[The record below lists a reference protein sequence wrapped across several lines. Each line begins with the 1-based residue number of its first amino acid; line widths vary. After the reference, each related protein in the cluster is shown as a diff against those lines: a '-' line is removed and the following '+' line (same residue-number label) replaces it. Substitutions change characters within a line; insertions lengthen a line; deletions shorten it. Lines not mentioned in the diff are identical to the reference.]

1 MRVKTIDSTVGLLAT
16 FKSCLWYVIRKNKE
30 SVECIAVIDFD
41 ISSKQLDVTYNDIEY
56 MSRYIQ
62 YSDISIGYA
71 TDEEKTIINNSFCKQ
86 ISVIGFG
93 YIEKRILEKM
103 INEAW
108 YLGNKKQD
116 KKQHDKNECLRQEV
130 RDLLLKMSST
140 EIAVIPYILT
150 TLKAIEN
157 LNLIEVK
164 LDSYNN
170 MLVTSTREQLLEMI
184 RDMIY
189 GVDNCNNLATL
200 LKDEFKEYVEFNL
213 SKIYPNYYEERK
225 EKALRWL
232 ESFDNI
238 ANEPEKDDI
247 LEEEENEAVK
257 TFEGLKNIAMPMSE
271 CDCGYF
277 IGLSTVARNA
287 ILALTDDQITEM
299 CGTWQELLDRKKGCS
314 RREMQLLI
322 DEVKSSATHVVDFVN
337 NGGREFDDAVNKVR
351 GIGGSWLGLVSWVEV
366 KRLAKEMLVN

>member
-16 FKSCLWYVIRKNKE
+16 FKSGLWYVIRKNNE

-41 ISSKQLDVTYNDIEY
+41 ISLKQLDVTYNDIEY

-62 YSDISIGYA
+62 YSDISIGCA
-71 TDEEKTIINNSFCKQ
+71 TDEEKTIINDCFCKQ

-108 YLGNKKQD
+108 YLGNKKQ
-116 KKQHDKNECLRQEV
+116 HLRQEV

-140 EIAVIPYILT
+140 EITVIPYILT

-157 LNLIEVK
+157 LNLIEDNSK

-170 MLVTSTREQLLEMI
+170 IEVTSTREQLLEMI

-189 GVDNCNNLATL
+189 GVDNCSNIDRL
-200 LKDEFKEYVEFNL
+200 LKDEFKEQIEFNL

-225 EKALRWL
+225 EKALQWL
-232 ESFDNI
+232 ASFDDV
-238 ANEPEKDDI
+238 ANEPEKDNNYIIFWDCQREGWVNVEDEDFFVDYTPDGGNTD
-247 LEEEENEAVK
+247 LEFKSV
-257 TFEGLKNIAMPMSE
+257 
-271 CDCGYF
+271 
-277 IGLSTVARNA
+277 
-287 ILALTDDQITEM
+287 DD
-299 CGTWQELLDRKKGCS
+299 
-314 RREMQLLI
+314 
-322 DEVKSSATHVVDFVN
+322 FN
-337 NGGREFDDAVNKVR
+337 NWYNHD
-351 GIGGSWLGLVSWVEV
+351 
-366 KRLAKEMLVN
+366 